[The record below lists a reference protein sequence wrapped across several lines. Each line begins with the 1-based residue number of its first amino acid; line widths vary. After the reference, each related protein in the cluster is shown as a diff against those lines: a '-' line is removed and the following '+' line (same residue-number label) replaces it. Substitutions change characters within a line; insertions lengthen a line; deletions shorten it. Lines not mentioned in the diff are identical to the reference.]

1 MLEGVFGEST
11 LGVFEISLEVGDKIG
26 VVGERGDLM
35 EKLEMRDLL
44 DCGLSSDVLGSD
56 GVFCCW
62 QTDEKIV
69 IILI

>member
-44 DCGLSSDVLGSD
+44 D
-56 GVFCCW
+56 
-62 QTDEKIV
+62 
-69 IILI
+69 